1 MTVLHISLGEFS
13 DMKAGFL
20 NAWKDAEAGKRAK
33 PRHELIFRTYEDM
46 HRVLSP
52 ARLDVVKA
60 LAGQGPLSM
69 REVARRVGRDV
80 KAVHSDITALIN
92 CGMIDRTEE
101 GISFPYDRI
110 HLDVDIEAAA

>member
-1 MTVLHISLGEFS
+1 MTTLRVRIGDFT
-13 DMKAGFL
+13 DMKSNFAQT
-20 NAWKDAEAGKRAK
+20 WKDAEVGKRAK

-52 ARLDVVKA
+52 ARLEVVMV

>member
-1 MTVLHISLGEFS
+1 MSEKSPRLMCSTV
-13 DMKAGFL
+13 
-20 NAWKDAEAGKRAK
+20 
-33 PRHELIFRTYEDM
+33 
-46 HRVLSP
+46 
-52 ARLDVVKA
+52 
-60 LAGQGPLSM
+60 

>member
-60 LAGQGPLSM
+60 LSPILTRNVVIRA
-69 REVARRVGRDV
+69 
-80 KAVHSDITALIN
+80 
-92 CGMIDRTEE
+92 
-101 GISFPYDRI
+101 SFPHRPRNPP
-110 HLDVDIEAAA
+110 AMFPGR

>member
-1 MTVLHISLGEFS
+1 MTTLHVVIASHERVRSELLGR
-13 DMKAGFL
+13 L
-20 NAWKDAEAGKRAK
+20 KDVEAGKRVKA
-33 PRHELIFRTYEDM
+33 RHELIFPSYENM

-52 ARLDVVKA
+52 ARLDVVKV

-69 REVARRVGRDV
+69 REVARRLGRDV

-92 CGMIDRTEE
+92 SGVIDRTEE